1 MLNDILRYWRTVCL
15 NYERDRIAPTSKWWK
30 KNLSLK
36 FSRKLTVYSTVL
48 TILTKAVTNKEEVV
62 QLAELVPLQ
71 RLALALDTLGDESFL
86 ERFKIFLDDYES
98 FLAAKSF
105 GEVDEPSDAK
115 KKDFKIKAER
125 FGAFLDNVVMSEQ
138 MDVNLRRYLLI

>member
-1 MLNDILRYWRTVCL
+1 M
-15 NYERDRIAPTSKWWK
+15 
-30 KNLSLK
+30 
-36 FSRKLTVYSTVL
+36 
-48 TILTKAVTNKEEVV
+48 
-62 QLAELVPLQ
+62 AELVPLQ